1 MYNFICRPT
10 VVGILTG
17 IYDAWD
23 FALRIRC
30 PEGSKA
36 VGIGQITSEQN
47 SAILLQNQN
56 SKAGAVPHH
65 RPTPAVSTRQQEPAP
80 AVSSPRQDP
89 SFVVSAPQHSSAPAP
104 SRPQPGHDLLR
115 LVVDGGFRFCD
126 YSKFID
132 VLPNEAKAE
141 AVSNGM
147 AQKLGDELHDL
158 CLTAMLSEAKDRA
171 DTLYR
176 FLLYAFGVGACAI
189 DHIERP
195 EVLRIRSYYQS
206 VQREGSLLFGF
217 PGFVR
222 FPGPLTDIH
231 VARIQPKNDVLDLIA
246 RHFVNQRPQDI
257 FLICDE
263 THCTYVLH
271 IPGLPLRR
279 GHKKIFPKTPTERL
293 HMADPAETIAELVT
307 CAFDTPAGTSANIA
321 LHLLRGA

>member
-1 MYNFICRPT
+1 MYYFICRPT

-36 VGIGQITSEQN
+36 VGIGQINSEQN

-56 SKAGAVPHH
+56 SKAGAAPHH

-89 SFVVSAPQHSSAPAP
+89 AFVVSAPQHSSAPAP
-104 SRPQPGHDLLR
+104 SRPQPGHDLLQ

-132 VLPNEAKAE
+132 VLPYETKAE
-141 AVSNGM
+141 MVSNGI

-158 CLTAMLSEAKDRA
+158 CLTAMLSDAKDRA

-176 FLLYAFGVGACAI
+176 FLLYAFGVGDCAI

-195 EVLRIRSYYQS
+195 EVLRMRAYYQS

-222 FPGPLTDIH
+222 FSGPADDIY
-231 VARIQPKNDVLDLIA
+231 VARIHPENDVLDLIA
-246 RHFVNQRPQDI
+246 RHFVNQRPQDT

-263 THCTYVLH
+263 KHCTYVLH
-271 IPGLPLRR
+271 VPGLPLQR
-279 GHKKIFPKTPTERL
+279 GCQKIFPATPAESRC
-293 HMADPAETIAELVT
+293 MPDPKETIAALVT
-307 CAFDTPAGTSANIA
+307 GAYETPAGASANIA